1 MESEVSTENFETNKL
16 NPIEEFLRLD
26 PKEYQK
32 VFSQFSNLD
41 LFLLNSRSKSKI
53 PYEKFFNL
61 LVPTLKNKFYE
72 AYRVIEECSK
82 NLVNSEADRMILL
95 LCNACRVCVEE
106 GTTFSP
112 PAEYIKL
119 VTSYV
124 DFLIRVNLLT
134 NIENKSFGQYAY
146 DEPLLEGGF
155 L

>member
-1 MESEVSTENFETNKL
+1 MESEVSTENFENDKL
-16 NPIEEFLRLD
+16 NPVEEFLSLN

-41 LFLLNSRSKSKI
+41 LFLLNSKNKSKI

-72 AYRVIEECSK
+72 AYEVIENCSK

-95 LCNACRVCVEE
+95 ICNACKACVEE

-124 DFLIRVNLLT
+124 DFLIRANLLT
-134 NIENKSFGQYAY
+134 SIESKSFGKYEY
-146 DEPLLEGGF
+146 DEPLFEGA
-155 L
+155 LL